1 MIVHEIIPGSLYQR
15 GRTHRVPMEEKLA
28 DLQERGVTHAVAM
41 APAFPDEDLVELASV
56 GLIQFTHYPITDG
69 VLRSGS
75 YLDLMAQRLAAE
87 ITDVGGCVLT
97 MCNAGRNRSG
107 LLSALIVHHLFGIP
121 GADAVDIVRARRP
134 NALAND
140 YFVEFLETF
149 K

>member
-1 MIVHEIIPGSLYQR
+1 MIVHEIVHGSLYQR
-15 GRTHRVPMEEKLA
+15 GRTHKVDMPEKLA
-28 DLQERGVTHAVAM
+28 TFELLSITHAVAM
-41 APAFPDEDLVELASV
+41 APAFPDEDLVQLDAL
-56 GLIQFTHYPITDG
+56 GLLSFTHYPITDG

-75 YLDLMAQRLAAE
+75 YIDLMAQKLAAE
-87 ITDVGGCVLT
+87 IDKGGCVLT

-121 GADAVDIVRARRP
+121 GSDAVEVVRAGRP

>member
-1 MIVHEIIPGSLYQR
+1 MIMHEIVYSFLYQR
-15 GRTHRVPMEEKLA
+15 GRTHKVPMAEKTEA
-28 DLQERGVTHAVAM
+28 LQAHGVTHAVAM
-41 APAFPDEDLVELASV
+41 APAFPDEDLVQLA
-56 GLIQFTHYPITDG
+56 GLGLLRFTHYPITDG

-75 YLDLMAQRLAAE
+75 YIDLMAQQLATE
-87 ITDVGGCVLT
+87 IGEGGCVLT

-121 GADAVDIVRARRP
+121 GTDAIEVVRAGRP

-140 YFVEFLETF
+140 YFVEFLGTF